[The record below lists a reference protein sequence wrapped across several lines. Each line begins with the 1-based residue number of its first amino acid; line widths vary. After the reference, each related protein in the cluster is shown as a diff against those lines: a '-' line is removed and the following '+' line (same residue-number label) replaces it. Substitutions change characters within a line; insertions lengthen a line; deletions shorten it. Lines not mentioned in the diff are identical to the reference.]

1 MQTINV
7 LRDSFW
13 ATYTEFSR
21 IREYRQN
28 DYPADVRMAWVDFVD
43 QSHRA
48 GLITDSVAQRAT
60 L

>member
-1 MQTINV
+1 MQTITV

-13 ATYTEFSR
+13 ATHTEFSR
-21 IREYRQN
+21 VSGRKQN
-28 DYPADVRMAWVDFVD
+28 EYPADIRMAWVDFVD